1 MPHRETDISE
11 RLDNLESSAYDRR
24 YIDPDGVALADILPT
39 DLQLES
45 VTAGAAGAF
54 VILSWMGWQP
64 EVETFEIW
72 LEAPDQPAEKIG
84 EFATSPATL
93 TINVKVDTPV
103 VLTVRA
109 RAGDRTVG
117 FAQSPSVAALIP
129 APISSALGPNSVG
142 DSHLIHVGTDRIV
155 IKDADI
161 LNLNAN
167 KLNAG
172 TIDAGVIS
180 VINLNASNI
189 NAGTLDASVVNVVK
203 LNATNIKSGTLD
215 ASEVNIINFAVPE
228 ILAGAGAPN
237 DANGKNGDT
246 YIQADGAVWRKVAG
260 AWSDTGINLSGAD
273 STAVD
278 GADGATI
285 QSGDVAAGATPSGSG
300 ITVGDIFIATDGRWW
315 RWGGTAWV
323 FRGDLTGRDGP
334 GSEWVFRIT
343 TTNVAPALVQLVSAK
358 MQLADQVPTNWSDDP
373 QGVDATN
380 EFEWVA
386 RRARSSAGS
395 WSEFSIP
402 TLWAV
407 YRKDGTNASNIN
419 RGTLNAGIVNV
430 TNINA
435 SNINAG
441 TLNAALVNVINLN
454 ADNITAGT
462 ITGINISGSLIKGG
476 MIKGGTI
483 TGGTITGTTFK
494 LGVGTQSME
503 INRSGFLQKDSFGE
517 SKFVYVLNGSIYLGT
532 EAILR
537 SNVRIR
543 IDPSG
548 PAYIQIR
555 HRLGVLPKP
564 AVELTVSVPAFAT
577 PERSV
582 GIIRTYKSGTSRG
595 RSAVTAELFG
605 GVLKLY
611 KADGTVGITLDPEVG
626 IVHPADV
633 IGSINYDIGIE
644 TAPIEATG
652 KISDVAI
659 NDAQDFWLKSVTGWA
674 KRGSLAP
681 GRTDGEIQAL
691 TSVWAHEGDISSIP
705 ADKLTLAPGG
715 SGVYFRG
722 SGETLTRFPPPATF
736 GVNLDVAFH
745 SDGRIVR
752 KREGAWAGVSLVI
765 PRPTALTAVFE
776 SISNLVHALDV
787 KWSGGNYMAEIDVGY
802 VPTRDIRNL
811 TGAVWGAH
819 TAVSAASYYR
829 FRRIYQPVPDGR
841 AVRVRFIGA
850 FGQRGPWAYALYVTS
865 SALYI
870 SSFTSNKPSIRVGE
884 SVTLSWE
891 VRNAVSASIDQNVGP
906 IASAHRLSGSVIVS
920 PIARTTYTLTVVK
933 GEETLTRTVTI
944 AVLAP
949 LRQPSITSF
958 AADDATILTTE
969 TTTIR
974 WAAVNGVSGT
984 IKGTRLN
991 RALTSAELTAG
1002 TLDVGPLTDGAHTYT
1017 LTIIGEAG
1025 STTATDSFIIIVS
1038 EPTPVVTPSTDVSI
1052 DSFTASRTNI
1062 QSGEQ
1067 TTLTWE
1073 TSNATSVRLSIFGRL
1088 FSGSDESLDG
1098 FKVVTPTASVTYRIS
1113 ASGPGGP
1120 LTKDIRITV
1129 TARPPVTVT
1138 PDPPVID
1145 SFIRSESS
1153 IVLGESV
1160 TLTWMTTDAL
1170 RVSINKGVGS
1180 VALDGNVDVT
1190 PTETGTSVF
1199 TITATGASGTTAVTA
1214 QVSVKVNAR
1223 SVVAPSEPVINSF
1236 TRNPATIVLGETIT
1250 FVWRTTDAVSVSIDK
1265 GVAGNL
1271 AVDGT
1276 VDFTPTAAGII
1287 VFILTATGVADTTPV
1302 TQSVSVTVNTVAP
1315 VVDPPVIDTF
1325 TRSAATIVLGE
1336 SFDLVW
1342 TTTDAVRVNLLGV
1355 SANLALDGQRSITPR
1370 TTGTKSYKLTAHGE
1384 TGTSPVTATV
1394 SVKVNPV
1401 PVVVPDEPVID
1412 SFTRTPS
1419 TITLGDAITF
1429 NWRTTDALS
1438 VKISGGVGTGLAVDG
1453 TKDFTPLSTGT
1464 FIFTLTA
1471 TGAANTTP
1479 DTQSVSVT
1487 VNPVPVVIPDPPV
1500 IDSFTRSRASIALG
1514 QSVTLTWRTTDALS
1528 VDINNGVGTGLSADG
1543 SKNFTPPST
1552 GNYEFVLTARG
1563 VSGTTAVTATVSV
1576 RVIAVVLVDEPVI
1589 DSFTRGPSSIFLN
1602 QPITFT
1608 WRTTD
1613 ATSVSIDGDVGSGLA
1628 LDGNKV
1634 FTPTSVGIFS
1644 FILTATGAAGST
1656 PDTQTVSVTV
1666 KVRPDTPTIDSFS
1679 VSPSNVQ
1686 NQESVVFTW
1695 TTSDTRSQ
1703 NPCTLTGV
1711 GVVPADGDKTLRIGG
1726 TPGEKIFTL
1735 TAYGEVGA
1743 QPRIVQQSVT
1753 ITIDE
1758 PPEIVDPVIDSFSI
1772 SSSSVFLGDSV
1783 TLTWTT
1789 SDAIR
1794 VHLSTVGNVTL
1805 DGNRTIVT
1813 VSTSRTGFTLT
1824 AYGESGS
1831 TADTAEVSITV
1842 KARPP
1847 QPVIDTFG
1855 SSASSAE
1862 AGQIVTLS
1870 WLTTN
1875 ATRVHLSGVGN
1886 VDLDGAKE
1894 VTLINPGTKR
1904 YTLTAYG
1911 PAGTTSV
1918 RETISIT
1925 VTRPNPTG

>member
-1 MPHRETDISE
+1 MPHRETDVSE

-155 IKDADI
+155 ITSADI
-161 LNLNAN
+161 VNLTAN
-167 KLNAG
+167 KLTAG
-172 TIDAGVIS
+172 TIDAGIIDVT
-180 VINLNASNI
+180 NLNAGNI
-189 NAGTLDASVVNVVK
+189 NTGTLDASIVNVVK

-228 ILAGAGAPN
+228 ILSGVGAPN

-285 QSGDVAAGATPSGSG
+285 QSGDVAAGAAPSGSG

-343 TTNVAPALVQLVSAK
+343 TTNVAPALVQLVTAK
-358 MQLADQVPTNWSDDP
+358 MQLDDQVPTNWSDDP
-373 QGVDATN
+373 QGVDETN

-419 RGTLNAGIVNV
+419 RGTLNAAIVNV
-430 TNINA
+430 TNIKAGNIKTGILDASAVNIINLNA
-435 SNINAG
+435 NNINVG
-441 TLNAALVNVINLN
+441 TLNAALVNIINLN
-454 ADNITAGT
+454 ASNINVGTLTGIDITGST
-462 ITGINISGSLIKGG
+462 ITGGVIT
-476 MIKGGTI
+476 GGTVM
-483 TGGTITGTTFK
+483 GGTITGTTFK

-503 INRSGFLQKDSFGE
+503 INRSGFLQKDSFGGA
-517 SKFVYVLNGSIYLGT
+517 KFVYVLNGSIYLGT
-532 EAILR
+532 EAVQR
-537 SNVRIR
+537 RHVRIR
-543 IDPSG
+543 IDPTA

-555 HRLGVLPKP
+555 HLLGRSPRR
-564 AVELTVSVPAFAT
+564 AVELTVSTTVGPAE
-577 PERSV
+577 PPV
-582 GIIRTYKSGTSRG
+582 GIIRTYRSGAGSTN

-644 TAPIEATG
+644 TAPTEATG

-659 NDAQDFWLKSVTGWA
+659 NAAQDFWLKSVTGWA

-752 KREGAWAGVSLVI
+752 KRAGAWAGVSLVI

-884 SVTLSWE
+884 TVTLSWE

-906 IASAHRLSGSVIVS
+906 IASAHRLSGSVTVS
-920 PIARTTYTLTVVK
+920 PIVRTTYTLTVVK
-933 GEETLTRTVTI
+933 GEDTLTRTVTI

-958 AADDATILTTE
+958 TTDDATILTTE

-974 WAAVNGVSGT
+974 WAVVNGVSGT
-984 IKGTRLN
+984 IRGTRLN

-1002 TLDVGPLTDGAHTYT
+1002 TLDVGPLAAGAHTYT
-1017 LTIIGEAG
+1017 LTIVGEEG
-1025 STTATDSFIIIVS
+1025 STTATASFIIVVS
-1038 EPTPVVTPSTDVSI
+1038 VPPPVVTPSADVSI
-1052 DSFTASRTNI
+1052 DSFTASSTSI
-1062 QSGEQ
+1062 QVGQQ
-1067 TTLTWE
+1067 TTLFWE
-1073 TSNATSVRLSIFGRL
+1073 TTNATSVSLGIFGRL
-1088 FSGSDESLDG
+1088 GSGSTKSLDG
-1098 FKVVTPTASVTYRIS
+1098 FEVVTPTASITYRLS
-1113 ASGPGGP
+1113 VSGPGGP

-1129 TARPPVTVT
+1129 TARPPVVVT

-1145 SFIRSESS
+1145 SFVRSESS

-1160 TLTWMTTDAL
+1160 TLTWRTTDAL

-1180 VALDGNVDVT
+1180 VALDGNVDAT
-1190 PTETGTSVF
+1190 PTETGTIVY
-1199 TITATGASGTTAVTA
+1199 TITATGAAGTTAVTA
-1214 QVSVKVNAR
+1214 QVSVRVNAR

-1250 FVWRTTDAVSVSIDK
+1250 FVWRTTDAVSVSINK

-1325 TRSAATIVLGE
+1325 TRSEATIVLGE

-1464 FIFTLTA
+1464 FTFTLTA

-1479 DTQSVSVT
+1479 DTQSVSVR
-1487 VNPVPVVIPDPPV
+1487 VSAVPVVIPDPPV

-1514 QSVTLTWRTTDALS
+1514 QSVTLTWRTTDAVS
-1528 VDINNGVGTGLSADG
+1528 VDINNDVGTGLSADG
-1543 SKNFTPPST
+1543 SKNFTPPNT
-1552 GNYEFVLTARG
+1552 GNYEFTLTARG
-1563 VSGTTAVTATVSV
+1563 ASGTSPVTASVSV
-1576 RVIAVVLVDEPVI
+1576 SVIAVVLVDEPVI

-1613 ATSVSIDGDVGSGLA
+1613 ATSVSIDGGVGSGLA

-1634 FTPTSVGIFS
+1634 FTPTETGKLS

-1666 KVRPDTPTIDSFS
+1666 KVRPATPTIDTFS

-1695 TTSDTRSQ
+1695 TTSDTQSQ
-1703 NPCTLTGV
+1703 TPCTLTGV
-1711 GVVPADGDKTLRIGG
+1711 GVVTADGDKTLRIGG
-1726 TPGEKIFTL
+1726 TPGRL
-1735 TAYGEVGA
+1735 T
-1743 QPRIVQQSVT
+1743 
-1753 ITIDE
+1753 
-1758 PPEIVDPVIDSFSI
+1758 
-1772 SSSSVFLGDSV
+1772 
-1783 TLTWTT
+1783 
-1789 SDAIR
+1789 
-1794 VHLSTVGNVTL
+1794 
-1805 DGNRTIVT
+1805 
-1813 VSTSRTGFTLT
+1813 FTLT
-1824 AYGESGS
+1824 AYGESGAQPRLVQES
-1831 TADTAEVSITV
+1831 VTV
-1842 KARPP
+1842 TIDEPP
-1847 QPVIDTFG
+1847 ELVYPVIDSFG
-1855 SSASSAE
+1855 SSSSSISF
-1862 AGQIVTLS
+1862 GLSYTLS
-1870 WLTTN
+1870 WTTTN
-1875 ATRVHLSGVGN
+1875 ATRVHISGIGDVS
-1886 VDLDGAKE
+1886 LDGNRT
-1894 VTLINPGTKR
+1894 VSPTSPGDKSH
-1904 YTLTAYG
+1904 TLTAYG
-1911 PAGTTSV
+1911 PAGSVTSSLMV
-1918 RETISIT
+1918 L
-1925 VTRPNPTG
+1925 VTPF